1 MKELKNVLT
10 SYIAMV
16 YGLPQLKEAS
26 MGYLSKLQ
34 VIERAKGQRQ
44 FYLIC
49 PAPLAQALE
58 MEKGETLEWIVEDKW
73 TLTVKRIGADSGP
86 VQRRRRHG
94 KG

>member
-1 MKELKNVLT
+1 MKELRKVLT
-10 SYIAMV
+10 SYIAMI
-16 YGLPQLKEAS
+16 YYLPQLKEAS

-58 MEKGETLEWIVEDKW
+58 MEKGETVEWIVEDKW
-73 TLTVKRIGADSGP
+73 TLTVKRLGADSGP
-86 VQRRRRHG
+86 AQRRRRHG